1 MCGICGI
8 LNFSDNRV
16 EEKNVR
22 KMMAEIKHRG
32 PDDEG
37 IYLSENIGL
46 GFVRLSIID
55 LSQSAHQPMFDE
67 SGRYV
72 IIYNGE
78 VYNYIEIREELK
90 TKGYKFKSN
99 GDTEVVLYSFLEW
112 GNDCLNRF
120 NGMFAFVIY
129 DTINKILFAARDRFG
144 VKPFYYYL
152 NNEKFIFG
160 SEICAILSV
169 LGKPVQ
175 QNNDA
180 IFDYIVFNR
189 TDQTEETF
197 FKDIK
202 KLQHGCYF
210 EIKYNKF
217 KKDKWYNLKDNLGKS
232 FNSSE
237 EFKDLLSSSIGLRLR
252 SDVPV
257 GVCLSGGL
265 DSSAIVSLL
274 LKDFNRKDI
283 NTFSAVYDKVG
294 HKYDES
300 KFINE
305 YRNQLDNMFFISPSA
320 DSLIKDINSFIRA
333 HNEPVTSTSH
343 YAQFKVMELAKSNVV
358 VTLDG
363 QGADELLA
371 GYHYFFGIYFKEL
384 LRKFKLMKLSSEM
397 FHYIFNH
404 KDLYGLK
411 TFSYFLAP
419 SFLKKKAR
427 ILEKGYLTKSFCE
440 GHNTENIIVDNIYN
454 SKSIYEALINH
465 FEYKLEHLLKWED
478 RNSMWYSLEARVP
491 FLDYRLV
498 ERTLSMNSSFKIKK
512 GMTKFLLR
520 DSMKNILPENIRIR
534 KDKIGFN
541 TPEDEWFRTSMFKKL
556 VDDILSSKSFSERGY
571 VDVKKAK
578 KLYSKHLENKINIS
592 RDIWKWINIELWFRE
607 FIDR

>member
-8 LNFSDNRV
+8 LNFNGESVN
-16 EEKNVR
+16 EKDIG
-22 KMMAEIKHRG
+22 KMMTEIKHRG
-32 PDDEG
+32 PDDNG
-37 IYLSENIGL
+37 IYLNKNVGF

-67 SGRYV
+67 SGRFLIV
-72 IIYNGE
+72 YNGE

-90 TKGYKFKSN
+90 SKGYKFRSN
-99 GDTEVVLYSFLEW
+99 GDTEVVLNSYLEW
-112 GNDCLNRF
+112 GIDCLNRF
-120 NGMFAFVIY
+120 NGMFAFAIY
-129 DTINKILFAARDRFG
+129 DILNKKIFAARDRFG
-144 VKPFYYYL
+144 IKPFYYYL
-152 NNEKFIFG
+152 SNDKFIFG
-160 SEICAILSV
+160 SEICAVLSAV
-169 LGKPVQ
+169 KKTVR
-175 QNNDA
+175 QNDNA

-189 TDQTEETF
+189 TDQTEDTF

-202 KLQHGCYF
+202 KLQHGHYI
-210 EIKYNKF
+210 EIENNNF
-217 KKDKWYNLKDNLGKS
+217 KLNKWYNLKDNLGKP

-237 EFKDLLSSSIGLRLR
+237 EFSELLSSSIGLRLR

-257 GVCLSGGL
+257 GICLSGGL

-274 LKDFNRKDI
+274 LKDYNRKDI

-305 YRNQLDNMFFISPSA
+305 YRSQLDNMFFISPSA
-320 DSLIKDINSFIRA
+320 DSLMKDINSFIKA

-384 LRKFKLMKLSSEM
+384 LGKFKLIKLSNEM
-397 FHYIFNH
+397 FYYILNH
-404 KDLYGLK
+404 KDSYGFKTFFYFMAPTFLK
-411 TFSYFLAP
+411 T
-419 SFLKKKAR
+419 KAR
-427 ILEKGYLTKSFCE
+427 VMEKGYLTKSFSR
-440 GHNTENIIVDNIYN
+440 ENNNENVIVDNIYN
-454 SKSIYEALINH
+454 SKSIYDALINH

-498 ERTLSMNSSFKIKK
+498 ERTLSMNSSSKIKK
-512 GMTKFLLR
+512 GMTKYLLR
-520 DSMKNILPENIRIR
+520 DSMKSIMPENIRMR

-541 TPEDEWFRTSMFKKL
+541 TPEDEWFRTPIFRKL
-556 VDDILSSKSFSERGY
+556 VNDILNSKSFAERGY
-571 VDVKKAK
+571 IDVMKAK
-578 KLYSKHLENKINIS
+578 TLYSKHLDKKNNIS

-607 FIDR
+607 FIDK